1 VERACE
7 GLPGAEVERREGYL
21 AVTLVVPAGL
31 ERLSERA
38 QTLLGAFPPSDGRHR
53 VRVDVRNRHWA
64 ALVTELA
71 NAARARYGTS
81 ES

>member
-1 VERACE
+1 MERACE

-31 ERLSERA
+31 VGLSERA
-38 QTLLGAFPPSDGRHR
+38 QTLLSAFPPLQGTHR
-53 VRVDVRNRHWA
+53 VRVDVRNGQWA

-71 NAARARYGTS
+71 NAARAQPGTS